1 MAADDQLGPQQRSDD
16 SATEPIVQYI
26 LVRTDLKW
34 GTGATIAQACHA
46 SSASI
51 YKTLNNPSTI
61 KYLSDLE
68 NMHKIILKADKLDDI
83 LNVETR
89 LKEANIPYHLWIEQ
103 PENVASSL
111 AVSPQPKNLVQAI
124 FRHLKLFK

>member
-1 MAADDQLGPQQRSDD
+1 MDFDEKARTVNDD
-16 SATEPIVQYI
+16 SLEPIVQYI

-34 GTGATIAQACHA
+34 STGATIAQACHA

-68 NMHKIILKADKLDDI
+68 NMHKIVLKADKLDD
-83 LNVETR
+83 LLEVESR
-89 LKEANIPYHLWIEQ
+89 LKEANIAYHLWLEK

-111 AVSPQPKNLVQAI
+111 AASPQPKNLVQTI
-124 FRHLKLFK
+124 FKHLKLFR

>member
-1 MAADDQLGPQQRSDD
+1 MDSNEKAPSVNDD
-16 SATEPIVQYI
+16 SSEPIVQYI

-51 YKTLNNPSTI
+51 YKTLNHPSTI

-68 NMHKIILKADKLDDI
+68 NMHKVVLKADKLDD
-83 LNVETR
+83 LLEVEGR
-89 LKEANIPYHLWIEQ
+89 LKEANIPYHLWLER

-124 FRHLKLFK
+124 FKHLKLFR